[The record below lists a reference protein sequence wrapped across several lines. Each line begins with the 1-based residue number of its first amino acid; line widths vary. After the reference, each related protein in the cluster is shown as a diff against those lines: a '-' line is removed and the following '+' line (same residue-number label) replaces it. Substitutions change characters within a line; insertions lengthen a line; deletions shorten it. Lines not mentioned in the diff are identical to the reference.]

1 MVRVLLLLLMT
12 GAAAAAPASP
22 EPAAPAAPAASAAA
36 APAPSVSKPAPAKA
50 PAFAPLSQDP
60 RPTLHPDSFVAT
72 LRAADRYLQIAEN
85 GGWPALPA
93 TARLKRGDR
102 GPLVDALKRRLVATE
117 DLAPDLPR
125 ADAFDA
131 AVEAAVRRFQARH
144 GLPETGFVGARTVEA
159 LNVPAETRFRQL
171 AASAQRLAGSRFP
184 FGERYVVVNIPAAAV
199 EAVEKGEV
207 VRRYVAVAGK
217 KDRPSPSVETRITNV
232 NFNPTWTLPASI
244 VKKDVIPQMRK
255 DPGHLARMRIRIL
268 DANGL
273 EVDPARI
280 DWTTQRAADFT
291 LRQDPGAANSL
302 GRVRIDMPNRHA
314 VYLHDTPA
322 QRLFA
327 RADRFHSSGCVRVG
341 DVRGFVAWLL
351 DGAIGP
357 NGPWSAADI
366 DAAIAAGERL
376 DVKLP
381 KPVPV
386 AWVYLTGYAGSDG
399 TVHFRDDVYGL
410 DRADPPPLPPDAAVT
425 SALPR

>member
-1 MVRVLLLLLMT
+1 MVRVLVFLLLT
-12 GAAAAAPASP
+12 GAAAAAPARP
-22 EPAAPAAPAASAAA
+22 EQAPVSAVV
-36 APAPSVSKPAPAKA
+36 APSPPTSPTPAKPAAKA
-50 PAFAPLSQDP
+50 PAFAPLSQDS

-93 TARLKRGDR
+93 SARLKRGDG
-102 GPLVDALKRRLVATE
+102 GPLVDALRRRLVLTE

-125 ADAFDA
+125 SDAFDG
-131 AVEAAVRRFQARH
+131 AVEAAVKRFQARH

-171 AASAQRLAGSRFP
+171 AASAQRLAGSRFA

-207 VRRYVAVAGK
+207 VRRYVAVVGK
-217 KDRPSPSVETRITNV
+217 KDRPSPTVETRITNV

-255 DPGHLARMRIRIL
+255 DPGYLAKMKIRIL

-273 EVDPARI
+273 EVDPTRI
-280 DWTTQRAADFT
+280 DWSTQRAADFT
-291 LRQDPGAANSL
+291 LRQDAGVANSL
-302 GRVRIDMPNRHA
+302 GRIRIDMPNRHA

-341 DVRGFVAWLL
+341 DVRAFVGWLL

-357 NGPWSAADI
+357 NGPWSAGDI
-366 DAAIAAGERL
+366 DAAIAGGERL

-386 AWVYLTGYAGSDG
+386 AWVYLTGYAGPDG

-410 DRADPPPLPPDAAVT
+410 DRAEAPPLAPDAAVT
-425 SALPR
+425 SAVPR